1 MSKVHPDEI
10 PLQTDRRTDNAISGV
25 AFATEKTQIIIIRF
39 DSAGS
44 QRQPGT
50 GHFTQ
55 VVWSS
60 SKRLGVGVAIRGGK
74 IIVVTNY
81 DPPGN
86 YNNLYRQNVF
96 PSV

>member
-1 MSKVHPDEI
+1 M
-10 PLQTDRRTDNAISGV
+10 DNAESRDAIASK
-25 AFATEKTQIIIIRF
+25 KTQIIITRF
-39 DSAGS
+39 DLAGS
-44 QRQPGT
+44 ERQPGT

-86 YNNLYRQNVF
+86 YNNQYRQNVF
-96 PSV
+96 PPV